1 MSFMGIDGDEIRTIK
16 SDYRELEHRVKRVRA
31 AGYPVTVR
39 DRMGMLS
46 HIKEQRMQQRLTD
59 RLLQKDE
66 ALYILVEQRA
76 ACFERG
82 DGPGH
87 KISRESLTHIIVH
100 QFCLISDDRFGASLD
115 ELAMNWREA
124 QARSYVDFRY

>member
-1 MSFMGIDGDEIRTIK
+1 MTDKDRMVVLS
-16 SDYRELEHRVKRVRA
+16 RVKDIRMVR
-31 AGYPVTVR
+31 
-39 DRMGMLS
+39 
-46 HIKEQRMQQRLTD
+46 RLTD

-76 ACFERG
+76 AGFERG

-87 KISRESLTHIIVH
+87 KISRESLTRIIVN
-100 QFCLISDDRFGASLD
+100 QFCIISEDRFGASLD